1 MKKRYFVFGIFAFI
15 LWLAVS
21 CSKTDEDYSDFLS
34 DQEGKYSLYIAADEE
49 DINNVKTILQD
60 RSITE
65 ARFDEIKELSSF
77 ILFGTKDKVFK
88 TNSKTKLINFL
99 LDNN

>member
-1 MKKRYFVFGIFAFI
+1 
-15 LWLAVS
+15 
-21 CSKTDEDYSDFLS
+21 
-34 DQEGKYSLYIAADEE
+34 
-49 DINNVKTILQD
+49 VKTILQD

-88 TNSKTKLINFL
+88 TNSKTELINFL